1 MTRWQRLLC
10 AATLAAA
17 AAAAASAE
25 AAQTCLLD
33 GNSYPENAVVCSHG
47 LQVQC
52 VNGSWQ
58 GNDGTRCNSPTG
70 DYTNS
75 FRPYQPKSDEPIP
88 EYYLKKYPWLDQ
100 K

>member
-10 AATLAAA
+10 AAAATLAFAA
-17 AAAAASAE
+17 TRAGAQ
-25 AAQTCLLD
+25 QTCMLE
-33 GNSYPENAVVCSHG
+33 GSSYPENSVICSHG

-52 VNGSWQ
+52 VNGTWQ
-58 GNDGTRCNSPTG
+58 GNEGTRCNAPSG

-88 EYYLKKYPWLDQ
+88 DYYLKKYPWLDQ